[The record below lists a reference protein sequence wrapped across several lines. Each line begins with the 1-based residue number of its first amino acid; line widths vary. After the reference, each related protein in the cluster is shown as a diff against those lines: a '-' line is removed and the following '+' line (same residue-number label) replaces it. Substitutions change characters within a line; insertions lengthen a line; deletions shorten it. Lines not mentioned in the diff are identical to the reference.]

1 MRLQIMALCSFTIF
15 CAALA
20 HAGFLSPTEFPKT
33 IDDLS
38 FIERM
43 AFKSADY
50 DAIVE
55 SVYDKDGNC
64 VSGCAYVM
72 PKWED
77 QLAADER
84 WNSLV
89 HEELIEEHGYTE
101 NEDGSLTPPPVEE
114 PEMPIVAFPTSPG
127 YSPAPVQPPVAT
139 PDPNF
144 QKCAIKN
151 KSFENRNIPYR
162 SPLGYVA
169 CITSPYGPRKMNN
182 KTFHGG
188 IDFRATTGTPVY
200 APANGVVEWVTTN
213 INGDCGKG
221 LQIKHSGGY
230 ATRFCHFSSLSVK
243 WGEKLSAGCLI
254 GRVGATGSGV
264 TGPHLHYA
272 VLKNEKSVNPYPD
285 YIESEHKCCPGKC

>member
-1 MRLQIMALCSFTIF
+1 MRLQIMALCSFAIF

-101 NEDGSLTPPPVEE
+101 NEDGSLTPPLVEE
-114 PEMPIVAFPTSPG
+114 PEISIATFPTL
-127 YSPAPVQPPVAT
+127 YSSATVQSPVAT
-139 PDPNF
+139 PNPNF
-144 QKCAIKN
+144 QNCAVKDAT
-151 KSFENRNIPYR
+151 FENRGIPYR
-162 SPLGYVA
+162 SPLGHVA
-169 CITSPYGPRKMNN
+169 CITSPYGPREMNN
-182 KTFHGG
+182 KHFHGG
-188 IDFRATTGTPVY
+188 IDLRATTGTPVY
-200 APANGVVEWVTTN
+200 APANGVVEWVVLN
-213 INGDCGKG
+213 SYDCGKG
-221 LQIKHSGGY
+221 VQIKHSDGY
-230 ATRFCHFSSLSVK
+230 ATRFCHFSAVSVQQ
-243 WGEKLSAGCLI
+243 GEKLSAGCLI
-254 GRVGATGSGV
+254 GRVGATGHGV

-272 VLKNEKSVNPYPD
+272 VLKNGKSVNPYPD
-285 YIESEHKCCPGKC
+285 YIEREHKLCGQR